1 MIIKINNK
9 RNEIAKEILDI
20 FQSSYAV
27 EAEMLKVIDFPPLK
41 RTISQFL
48 NSNSEF
54 YAYYEYSW
62 DNLTQNIAGVIEIN
76 NNQDFIHIQS
86 LVVYPKY
93 FRKGVGRKLVQ
104 FILDTYKSSI
114 FTVETGVMNIPAVEL
129 YKSFNFKEKKQW
141 DTDHGVRKIRFQLLY

>member
-9 RNEIAKEILDI
+9 KNEIAKEIRDI

-27 EAEMLKVIDFPPLK
+27 EAEMLKAIDFPPLK

-54 YAYYEYSW
+54 YAYYL
-62 DNLTQNIAGVIEIN
+62 NQNIAGVIEIK
-76 NNQDFIHIQS
+76 NNQDLTHIQS

-93 FRKGVGRKLVQ
+93 FRKGIGRKLVQ
-104 FILDTYKSSI
+104 FILDTYKSRI
-114 FTVETGVMNIPAVEL
+114 FTVETGLDNHPAIQL
-129 YKSFNFKEKKQW
+129 YTSFDFEEQDQW
-141 DTDHGVRKIRFQLLY
+141 NTNHGVIKVRFKKII

>member
-9 RNEIAKEILDI
+9 KNKIAKEIRKI

-27 EAEMLKVIDFPPLK
+27 EAKMLKAIDFPPLK

-54 YAYYEYSW
+54 YAYYL
-62 DNLTQNIAGVIEIN
+62 NQNIAGLIEIK
-76 NNQDFIHIQS
+76 NNQDLTHIQS

-93 FRKGVGRKLVQ
+93 FRKGIGRKLIQ

-114 FTVETGVMNIPAVEL
+114 FTVETGVENIPAVEL
-129 YKSFNFKEKKQW
+129 YKSFDFKEKKQW
-141 DTDHGVRKIRFQLLY
+141 DTDHGVIKVRFKKII